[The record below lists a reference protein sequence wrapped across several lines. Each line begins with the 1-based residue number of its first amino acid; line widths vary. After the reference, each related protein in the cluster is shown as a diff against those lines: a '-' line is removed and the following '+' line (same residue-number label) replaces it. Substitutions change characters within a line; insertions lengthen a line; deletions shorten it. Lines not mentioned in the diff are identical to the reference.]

1 MIGILA
7 TDDLHIVGHSLF
19 KNFRL
24 GLQNYFDQNF
34 IEIRSVHDLDN
45 IDTLFI
51 VDEHFAPNVDIWKN
65 DTFINKVNSKKI
77 KTVVFNF
84 EKIFSSKFPWNED
97 HQRVLTQIQNLTQ
110 IVSDVND
117 ANKLGKN
124 IINKQL
130 LSRSTELEFDIT
142 EKKNRVLFIG
152 QSDKIYNPSY
162 AYSRRYQL
170 LNKLSDNKSLP
181 IDIVVTDRKFTYKEY
196 LTKLASYKF
205 ILNPLGT
212 GDFLNL
218 RFYETLKVGSI
229 PIQQITSDMQSM
241 YKELDFCHTFTN
253 ADDLYIPE
261 IKFKQLDYYLEDYF
275 NNINLKS
282 LLIK

>member
-181 IDIVVTDRKFTYKEY
+181 IDIAV
-196 LTKLASYKF
+196 SYTHQTLPT
-205 ILNPLGT
+205 ILL
-212 GDFLNL
+212 
-218 RFYETLKVGSI
+218 V
-229 PIQQITSDMQSM
+229 
-241 YKELDFCHTFTN
+241 
-253 ADDLYIPE
+253 
-261 IKFKQLDYYLEDYF
+261 
-275 NNINLKS
+275 
-282 LLIK
+282 

>member
-1 MIGILA
+1 MIGIIA
-7 TDDLHIVGHSLF
+7 VDDLKTVGHSLF
-19 KNFRL
+19 NNFRL
-24 GLQNYFDQNF
+24 GLNNYFKHKLKD
-34 IEIRSVHDLDN
+34 IKSIDDIDN
-45 IDTLFI
+45 IDALII

-65 DTFINKVNSKKI
+65 DEFINKLNSKKI
-77 KTVVFNF
+77 VTIVFNF

-97 HQRVLTQIQNLTQ
+97 HQRKLTQIQNLTQ

-117 ANKLGKN
+117 SNKLGKN

-142 EKKNRVLFIG
+142 EKKNRALFIG

-162 AYSRRYQL
+162 AYSKRHQL

-218 RFYETLKVGSI
+218 RFYEALKVGSI

-241 YKELDFCHTFTN
+241 YRELDFCHTFID

-261 IKFKQLDYYLEDYF
+261 IEYKQLDYYLEDYF
-275 NNINLKS
+275 EEINLCK
-282 LLIK
+282 LI

>member
-1 MIGILA
+1 MIGIISEDA
-7 TDDLHIVGHSLF
+7 VSFVGHSLF
-19 KNFRL
+19 NNFRL
-24 GLQNYFDQNF
+24 ALQNYFDTNF
-34 IEIRSVHDLDN
+34 KEVYNSNDLEEVE
-45 IDTLFI
+45 TLII
-51 VDEHFAPNVDIWKN
+51 VDEHFGPHVNIWKA
-65 DTFINKVNSKKI
+65 TEFINKLNDKKI
-77 KTVVFNF
+77 KVLVFNF

-97 HQRVLTQIQNLTQ
+97 HQRKLTQIQNLTQ

-117 ANKLGKN
+117 ASKLSKQ

-130 LSRSTELEFDIT
+130 LSRDTELEFDIT
-142 EKKNRVLFIG
+142 EKKNKVLFIG
-152 QSDKIYNPSY
+152 QSDKIYNSSY

-170 LNKLSDNKSLP
+170 LNKLSADKSLP

-218 RFYETLKVGSI
+218 RFYEALKVGSI
-229 PIQQITSDMQSM
+229 PIQQITPDMKGM
-241 YKELDFCHTFTN
+241 YKELDFCHTFID

-261 IKFKQLDYYLEDYF
+261 IQFKQLDYYLEDYF
-275 NNINLKS
+275 DDINLKS
-282 LLIK
+282 LI

>member
-1 MIGILA
+1 MIGIIA
-7 TDDLHIVGHSLF
+7 VDDLKTVGHSLF
-19 KNFRL
+19 NNFRL
-24 GLQNYFDQNF
+24 GLNNYFKHKLKD
-34 IEIRSVHDLDN
+34 IKSIDDLDN
-45 IDTLFI
+45 IDALII
-51 VDEHFAPNVDIWKN
+51 VDEHFAPNVDIWKH
-65 DTFINKVNSKKI
+65 DAFIDKLNFKKI
-77 KTVVFNF
+77 KTIVFNF
-84 EKIFSSKFPWNED
+84 EKIFNSKFPWNEN
-97 HQRVLTQIQNLTQ
+97 HQHKLTQIHYLEQ

-117 ANKLGKN
+117 AKVLGKS

-130 LSRSTELEFDIT
+130 LSRDTELEFDIT
-142 EKKNRVLFIG
+142 EKKNRILFIG

-170 LNKLSDNKSLP
+170 LNKLSENKSLP

-229 PIQQITSDMQSM
+229 PIQQITPDMQSM
-241 YKELDFCHTFTN
+241 YRELDFCHTFTN

-261 IKFKQLDYYLEDYF
+261 IEFKQLDYYLEDYF
-275 NNINLKS
+275 NDINLKS